1 MKKKN
6 RRVQLLESGPAVQ
19 EGIQLLSH
27 SNLHPVLHARY
38 RVLGVLLAG
47 SERRAC
53 PGVTRYKL
61 LSKCKHH
68 VQLITQNYNLFYL
81 LTKSLTVMN
90 VKLQV

>member
-1 MKKKN
+1 MKKN
-6 RRVQLLESGPAVQ
+6 RRVQLLESGPAIQ

-27 SNLHPVLHARY
+27 SNLHPVLHACY

-61 LSKCKHH
+61 LI
-68 VQLITQNYNLFYL
+68 QDYNLFYL
-81 LTKSLTVMN
+81 LTKSLV
-90 VKLQV
+90 V

>member
-1 MKKKN
+1 MNWYNLTIFDDEKQN

-38 RVLGVLLAG
+38 RVLGVFLAG

-53 PGVTRYKL
+53 PGVTRYKS
-61 LSKCKHH
+61 LSKSRSD
-68 VQLITQNYNLFYL
+68 V
-81 LTKSLTVMN
+81 
-90 VKLQV
+90 